1 MIAKPFANSHHAVA
15 LAALLKRLPKTHPKY
30 NYLHD
35 EMMQKI
41 AGDRGEEI
49 VMKELEKLKL
59 PYTFYVFHNLY
70 LYSETSF
77 QMDILV
83 ISPYYALIFEVKNIS
98 GEIEILTNPS
108 ILVRTKPTG
117 EINSYKSPIPQLQE
131 YNYQLSNLFNDNKIK
146 LPIYGAITFAF
157 ASSYVKTVPTNNTF
171 LLTNEV
177 RKFMRD
183 IPTKKACL
191 TEEQLDHLKDWF
203 LRKHKKFNPFPLSN
217 YYDINQLEI
226 KTGVECPACAYIG
239 MKKLKRSWG
248 CPKCR
253 SQSKSAHEQTLQD
266 YFLIYKD
273 TINNE
278 DCRKFFHLKDKHNAT
293 RILKNPILR
302 PTGQSRKTTYTIN
315 LVK

>member
-1 MIAKPFANSHHAVA
+1 MIAKPFRNSRHAVA
-15 LAALLKRLPKTHPKY
+15 LAALVKRLLKTHPKY

-35 EMMQKI
+35 EMMQII

-59 PYTFYVFHNLY
+59 PYQFYVFHSRY

-117 EINSYKSPIPQLQE
+117 EINSYKSPVPQLEE
-131 YNYQLSNLFNDNKIK
+131 YTHQLSILFHENKIN
-146 LPIYGAITFAF
+146 LPIYRAITFAF
-157 ASSYVKTVPTNNTF
+157 ASSYVKTVPDNNTF

-177 RKFMRD
+177 RKYIRD
-183 IPTKKACL
+183 LPIKKPIL
-191 TEEQLDHLKDWF
+191 TESQLDHLKNW
-203 LRKHKKFNPFPLSN
+203 LLHKNKEFSPFPLSR
-217 YYDINQLEI
+217 YYDIKPMEI
-226 KTGVECPACAYIG
+226 KTGVECLACAYIG
-239 MKKLKRSWG
+239 MKKLKRSWI

-253 SQSKSAHEQTLQD
+253 SQSRQAHEKTLHD

-273 TINNE
+273 SINNE
-278 DCRKFFHLKDKHNAT
+278 ECRRFFHLSDKYNAN
-293 RILKNPILR
+293 RILKNPKLIA
-302 PTGQSRKTTYTIN
+302 TGQSRNTHYKMNPIT
-315 LVK
+315 